1 MKQHI
6 NNRYDVFWALC
17 RILTSPTSLM
27 LSRWYRWC
35 SVQIINIQFV
45 MFPVRMLSEQEL
57 SSCIESYFTSL
68 HSRACCVLLNMCG
81 DVNSPWNVLWCW
93 FSGSWN
99 CSPAPLILMQ
109 VSLWDQQCHLVLR
122 SGGGRRAQ
130 MKKRTILNIFS
141 IRDEQLIWRQYNSN
155 ALHQLLRLIS
165 VSHLYNLS
173 PN

>member
-1 MKQHI
+1 MIQMMFCADHQHTVC
-6 NNRYDVFWALC
+6 YVSSQDAFWTRTQL
-17 RILTSPTSLM
+17 
-27 LSRWYRWC
+27 LS
-35 SVQIINIQFV
+35 
-45 MFPVRMLSEQEL
+45 
-57 SSCIESYFTSL
+57 IESYFTSL
-68 HSRACCVLLNMCG
+68 DSRACCVLFNMCG

-130 MKKRTILNIFS
+130 MKKGTILNIFS
-141 IRDEQLIWRQYNSN
+141 IRDQQLIWRQYNSN
-155 ALHQLLRLIS
+155 ALHRLLRLIS
-165 VSHLYNLS
+165 VSHRYNLS

>member
-1 MKQHI
+1 M
-6 NNRYDVFWALC
+6 YFGLFAEF
-17 RILTSPTSLM
+17 SPHRHL
-27 LSRWYRWC
+27 WC
-35 SVQIINIQFV
+35 SVDDTDDVLCRSSTYSLLCFQSGCFLNKNSA
-45 MFPVRMLSEQEL
+45 PVLT
-57 SSCIESYFTSL
+57 YFTSL

-130 MKKRTILNIFS
+130 MKKGTILNIFS
-141 IRDEQLIWRQYNSN
+141 IRDQQLIWRQYNRN